1 MRVNVVRIYGDVL
14 GNDGITSWYT
24 VISGLGS
31 VVGIV
36 TGYGLDGSGI
46 ESQWG

>member
-1 MRVNVVRIYGDVL
+1 MVHIYGDVL

-24 VISGLGS
+24 VICGPGG

-36 TGYGLDGSGI
+36 TGYGLDSPGI
-46 ESQWG
+46 ESWWG